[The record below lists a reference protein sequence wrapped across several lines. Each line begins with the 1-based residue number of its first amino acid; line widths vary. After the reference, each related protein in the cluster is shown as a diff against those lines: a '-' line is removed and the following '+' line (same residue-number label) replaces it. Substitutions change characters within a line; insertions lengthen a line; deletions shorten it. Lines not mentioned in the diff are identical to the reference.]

1 MIEINK
7 VEKKYK
13 EFQIKSFNMRI
24 NNGEFISILGESGSG
39 KSTLLNII
47 SGIDKKYTGEVLIN
61 GKSVEES
68 IKEGSI
74 SMVFQD
80 SLLLPHLNVFENIA
94 FGLKIKKLSKEEI
107 NKRVCEVSENLE
119 IESFL
124 NRYPHEL
131 SGGQK
136 QRVSI
141 GRALVMNPKL
151 LLMDEPFSALDTK
164 LREKLQSLVK
174 SIQKTSKI
182 TILLVTHDRE
192 EAFFLS
198 DRIGIMNKG
207 ILEQFDTPINLYRK
221 PKNIYVG
228 KFLGIENFIKKEEFS
243 KLDKNI
249 KFLDEVISV
258 GLPSEDLRISNESGN
273 FKGKIK
279 EITFKIGFYNIVV
292 EIENKK
298 EIYIKQNRIDFK
310 IAVGEEVFVRFR
322 EENLIFIKEE
332 KKC

>member
-13 EFQIKSFNMRI
+13 EFQIKNFNMRI

-74 SMVFQD
+74 SMIFQD

-228 KFLGIENFIKKEEFS
+228 KFLGIENFISKEEFL
-243 KLDKNI
+243 KLDKNM
-249 KFLDEVISV
+249 KLLEEVISV

-279 EITFKIGFYNIVV
+279 EIIFKIGFYNIIV
-292 EIENKK
+292 EIENKR
-298 EIYIKQNRIDFK
+298 ELYIKQNRIDFK
-310 IAVGEEVFVRFR
+310 IAVGEEIFVKFR

>member
-107 NKRVCEVSENLE
+107 NKRVCKVSENLE